1 MALVRRSGRNG
12 QISLWYGRAVAR
24 SHQEGEGVGQE
35 LPAGVSD
42 AAGRRHPEV
51 GPRIGDRETV
61 VRFVVRRR
69 RCDLEDIVVPLWRG
83 LKDEKE
89 FKKLLCR
96 ETTSRCGKERKP
108 VKEREDLEFNRQE
121 KTLLDTERMMENM
134 KDQGMPMV
142 MQSREDMMEELYEQ
156 MEAEGLSREEA
167 DEQMEAWSRSQG
179 GSSAEEESRRG
190 VFCRNAGA
198 RLRRG
203 GGGGASKYLTHMM
216 PSGAFSRA
224 G

>member
-1 MALVRRSGRNG
+1 MKRSCDP
-12 QISLWYGRAVAR
+12 LLDDD
-24 SHQEGEGVGQE
+24 VG
-35 LPAGVSD
+35 
-42 AAGRRHPEV
+42 
-51 GPRIGDRETV
+51 
-61 VRFVVRRR
+61 
-69 RCDLEDIVVPLWRG
+69 DLEDIVVPLWRG
-83 LKDEKE
+83 LKDEKA

-156 MEAEGLSREEA
+156 MEAEGFIKEEA
-167 DEQMEAWSRSQG
+167 DASMVGPGRVGLPRRSVDEAF
-179 GSSAEEESRRG
+179 SARA
-190 VFCRNAGA
+190 AGA

-203 GGGGASKYLTHMM
+203 RGRGGLAIYFK
-216 PSGAFSRA
+216 
-224 G
+224 

>member
-1 MALVRRSGRNG
+1 MLDDD
-12 QISLWYGRAVAR
+12 
-24 SHQEGEGVGQE
+24 VG
-35 LPAGVSD
+35 
-42 AAGRRHPEV
+42 
-51 GPRIGDRETV
+51 
-61 VRFVVRRR
+61 
-69 RCDLEDIVVPLWRG
+69 DLEDIVVPLWRG

-156 MEAEGLSREEA
+156 MEPRVYQGRRPTPS
-167 DEQMEAWSRSQG
+167 WSRSRAG
-179 GSSAEEESRRG
+179 LLPRRRALMRPFLPERRNRTTTRRRRG
-190 VFCRNAGA
+190 S
-198 RLRRG
+198 
-203 GGGGASKYLTHMM
+203 SKYLTHMTDA
-216 PSGAFSRA
+216 SACLLNNGSKLEL
-224 G
+224 